1 MRSAKKLEVHRN
13 LHIDSNGHKVV
24 TLENME
30 VCCIAWYTI
39 HAVSNADF
47 YRFRKYLVSG
57 CRSCF
62 HGNSGTKKPM
72 DVTLQASATLSTI
85 IVSLANAMSHK
96 TRTCEGLC
104 WKY

>member
-1 MRSAKKLEVHRN
+1 MWLADFRMRSAKKLEVHRN

-47 YRFRKYLVSG
+47 YSSKVFGVGLPLLFSWQLGHEKTYG
-57 CRSCF
+57 CY
-62 HGNSGTKKPM
+62 
-72 DVTLQASATLSTI
+72 I
-85 IVSLANAMSHK
+85 
-96 TRTCEGLC
+96 
-104 WKY
+104 